1 MQMDFRVYQLTYAG
15 DLTAKGEQFY
25 ALLRNL
31 SKVPGEFGFDYCI
44 TSEVDF
50 DENIITG
57 CLSEEHAPDINSV
70 DEDRN
75 TFVPDVAPYLNTLF
89 AIDLQ
94 EKRMIV
100 QHRDYPPSNLDRHQ
114 SMTRLGL
121 LINSVF
127 EEVYHSQFNYLT
139 THREVTDEDFLDI
152 FHNNRI
158 TLLRV
163 KLFDTGRFLPWDA
176 EIFMDKE
183 LDNHWVEG
191 WNSDESNMHEIV
203 LKAPGRGGTGDLRE
217 SPIARSLLSL
227 PRKEIMELNYWQED
241 GQENMS
247 RTDFKKFRIRG
258 IDRHTQ
264 VISAIDTIT
273 REVYQR
279 RAELNRYSLIPD
291 LV

>member
-1 MQMDFRVYQLTYAG
+1 MHMDFRVYQLTYAG
-15 DLTAKGEQFY
+15 DLTARGAEFY
-25 ALLRNL
+25 ELLRNL
-31 SKVPGEFGFDYCI
+31 SKVPGEFGFNYCI
-44 TSEVDF
+44 TSEISF

-70 DEDRN
+70 DDDRN
-75 TFVPDVAPYLNTLF
+75 TFVPDVAPYLNTMF

-121 LINSVF
+121 LVNSAF
-127 EEVYHSQFNYLT
+127 EEVYRSPFNYLV
-139 THREVTDEDFLDI
+139 THRDVTDDDFIEI
-152 FHNNRI
+152 FNNNRI

-163 KLFDTGRFLPWDA
+163 KLFDTGRFLPDDA
-176 EIFMDKE
+176 EIFEDDE
-183 LDNHWVEG
+183 LNKHWIEG

-203 LKAPGRGGTGDLRE
+203 LKAPGRGGNGDLRE
-217 SPIARSLLSL
+217 SPIAISLLNL
-227 PRKEIMELNYWQED
+227 PRKEITELNYWKED

-264 VISAIDTIT
+264 VISAIDTIA

-279 RAELNRYSLIPD
+279 RAELRRFSLIQD
-291 LV
+291 LE

>member
-1 MQMDFRVYQLTYAG
+1 MQMDFRVYQLIYAG
-15 DLTAKGEQFY
+15 DLTARGAEFFG
-25 ALLRNL
+25 LLRNL
-31 SKVPGEFGFDYCI
+31 SKVPGEFGFEYCI

-70 DEDRN
+70 DDDRN

-94 EKRMIV
+94 EKRLIV

-121 LINSVF
+121 MINAAY
-127 EEVYHSQFNYLT
+127 EEVYRSQLNYNM
-139 THREVTDEDFLDI
+139 THREVSDDDFLDI

-163 KLFDTGRFLPWDA
+163 KLFDSGRLLPEGA
-176 EIFMDKE
+176 EVFADRE
-183 LDNHWVEG
+183 LDSHWIQG

-203 LKAPGRGGTGDLRE
+203 LKAPGRGGSGDLRE
-217 SPIARSLLSL
+217 SPIARSLLNL
-227 PRKEIMELNYWQED
+227 PRKEIMELNYWQEE

-264 VISAIDTIT
+264 VISAIATIA

-279 RAELNRYSLIPD
+279 RTELSRYSLVPD